1 MATEIRYQNGVVIV
15 EPHGKIVGNSVSE
28 LQTAILPEVKAFDQP
43 RILIN
48 LEHARRMSSSGLGV
62 LMQAFAITKRKDGR
76 MGIIH
81 AGRHIKNLLVLSRL
95 TSLFEHFD
103 NEADA
108 VYALSTDP
116 QTV

>member
-1 MATEIRYQNGVVIV
+1 MATEIRYQNGVIIV
-15 EPHGKIVGNSVSE
+15 ELHGKIAGNSVRE
-28 LQTAILPEVKAFDQP
+28 LQTVILPEVKAFDRP

-48 LEHARRMSSSGLGV
+48 LAHARQMSSSGLGV
-62 LMQAFAITKRKDGR
+62 LMQAYAITKRKDGR

-81 AGRHIKNLLVLSRL
+81 VGRHIKNLLVLSRL
-95 TSLFEHFD
+95 TSLFEHFN
-103 NEADA
+103 NESDA